1 MNYQGFKIKSNRNI
15 LVNLE
20 SVIVYVVV
28 ICEQTLCGK
37 PSSFADQRSC
47 HCVDSANNS
56 VKNIDSRTNIDS
68 SSDNNNNSKN
78 SDSINISNTNSS
90 NLQSTFTDQQSCHYV
105 NSSIISN
112 KIYII
117 PRKF

>member
-1 MNYQGFKIKSNRNI
+1 MNYQGFKIKCNRNI

-37 PSSFADQRSC
+37 PS
-47 HCVDSANNS
+47 
-56 VKNIDSRTNIDS
+56 
-68 SSDNNNNSKN
+68 
-78 SDSINISNTNSS
+78 
-90 NLQSTFTDQQSCHYV
+90 TFTDQQSCHYV

-112 KIYII
+112 KIYNI
-117 PRKF
+117 PRKL